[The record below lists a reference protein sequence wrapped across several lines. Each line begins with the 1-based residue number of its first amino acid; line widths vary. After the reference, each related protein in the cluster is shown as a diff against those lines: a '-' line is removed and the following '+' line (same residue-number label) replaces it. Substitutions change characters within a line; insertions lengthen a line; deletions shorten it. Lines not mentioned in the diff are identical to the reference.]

1 MASCAAPASN
11 LLASLPARPPT
22 PPRETNHNA
31 DAASLLRSLAFNRS
45 QAFDPRH
52 SFQTPPSTISP
63 VSSSANSIS
72 SSRRRRKKVEWS
84 NHTQYKDPPEYLN
97 GSRLTP
103 PCPISVPPS
112 ASLQP
117 IKGILKPS
125 SPLHLGSSENSSLH
139 GVFPQLD
146 LLEMLES
153 TIKQLAG
160 SDRDSKL
167 DAYMMLSRALKASD
181 NLPDRVALR
190 NKMTLFM
197 QFIQRDVVAR
207 NEDGSLDASLINHA
221 LVLLVTLLHYQAIAS
236 TLTYDFGVFMLDHAI
251 RCFQDSSTPKDIVGH
266 VMQIVAFQDFSI
278 KVMTADRV
286 GRLVGALHNIER
298 HVQGKS
304 IVCGRL
310 LVYNKLVKQARSNI
324 IIHSDW
330 LKDMFNDMLSSIKDI
345 RAKAIS
351 LGTEAGFALRSDRR
365 LFRKVAEI
373 FEARNGDQEKD
384 ESYIEFYI
392 KRLRAMLEE
401 RQTSHAVPQILAV
414 VILFMRCPL
423 NEWKLYSQW
432 LTLVQ
437 AAFNKADLQ
446 TKQEANFAWNCY
458 AYLSIMDSKPS
469 PKMLT
474 RLCQPLLAQLKRKAN
489 PKQMEAALRLRDVV
503 VGGLCNLYSH
513 VLAQRDNQQFADDMV
528 WDVVVQPALSQLIV
542 LESTP
547 DVPKGCTAIL
557 CRILT
562 GVLDTSR
569 RLRRSLDS
577 NLNLTPLTPEELMPI
592 DSKWVRRNCDKVY
605 QVAGP
610 ILESNLIDLADEQSQ
625 TLKLWKAFVGA
636 IAMASAKDIK
646 FVNVLVQSLG
656 LLPFTEKKLCMNG
669 PNTFQTVVTPSRRA
683 GKNSDSRAASR
694 IPLHHLFLMLSSNCR
709 GIDDEEALAS
719 MFISIFQPFF
729 ENRDTTNRKELA
741 RELIHLVPRNCLSPF
756 GPWVLAAEN
765 MKPWLDQM
773 NADNGSLPPSSNT
786 FLGPDF
792 REVVALLERGLMCH
806 PNLPVRHWRPL
817 FDSISTA
824 VAQGYGD
831 AGRVLILVEPL
842 AKVLLDGAVHDSD
855 QPSNLS
861 LSAMAMLFS
870 VAKLPRDRQA
880 LDAARQRLWGAAK
893 GRHGPFD
900 PLCNL
905 YKLGNQGL
913 KRLYHLGSDTEL
925 IADVASVMDAAITF
939 LDKCLPQASIKV
951 ISDLQNGI
959 CLWIEDEEEKVPQ
972 DKSQDITKTIYRFWD
987 HICQKITS
995 CDQLERQDVDQIEPV
1010 LTAAFKSKHAYVRD
1024 KATDVWNALGEGN
1037 KEIDCSD
1044 SLKSILSSLHTKSI
1058 HGLQSADSSA
1068 AGFGAQTSLFADAP
1082 DDDALIAPASE
1093 ASTRDASEAT
1103 DDKDRVPE
1111 PSSSKKRRRETPT
1124 GSHEKPGKKTRAAR
1138 PRHQDSQIFFV
1149 AIPAGASTANE
1160 SQHLTENQ
1168 MDVRQRQREQALLY
1182 SDMGTSSPQD
1192 VAEETTKTGKHEQ
1205 VGSGQSPAVETTPRK
1220 ERSFD
1225 DLISSTPTPR
1235 RGQTLP
1241 VIDMNDPPS
1250 SPPVPRPYPL
1260 LSEIQSRSRS
1270 SADINS
1276 WEFSSPTT
1284 SPITK
1289 HQRAP
1294 ERSASVTSN
1303 QDFKFAKENEEQQAV
1318 HEAHIHAAEPHNNG
1332 GAHDEAVDMDMS
1344 PKEAAPVSTKP
1355 DVTSAQYLHLS
1366 NHQTQE
1372 STNLVDDDLDE
1383 EFVDARSNPAL
1394 SSPIS
1399 RSVAA
1404 DKSGAEKEI
1413 KVASFEISEI
1423 EEDHFE
1429 HLLTEVEA
1437 RCKLQGASR
1446 AQHES
1451 EGDEDPTESQIVVA
1465 TEELPLARCSKRE
1478 RYTPSPSKGSGRTRR
1493 QKWTSPVS
1501 PRTPTKVTGQ
1511 DEGSGSKHKRKRG
1524 EKRHHDV
1531 RSSKRR
1537 RSITSVSNQSAEG
1550 KTGSLGPELSPCAR
1564 KAPAKAVRR
1573 SLRHRKQSA
1582 TDVQDLDAASS
1593 PASKASDRDKSNEYE
1608 GPEQG
1613 DTDEEV
1619 LSQLVTESAAA
1630 SQQSHNSQP
1639 APLGVV
1645 TRAQTLAGASVAG
1658 INKSAPA
1665 DEERARDGKTGII
1678 KTLRSGLDQL
1688 RKAALGREAV
1698 YELEDVLMDIKR
1710 ELYEAELRGRRKG
1723 GSFAI
1728 IH

>member
-1 MASCAAPASN
+1 MASCAAPAST

-22 PPRETNHNA
+22 PPLETNHHT
-31 DAASLLRSLAFNRS
+31 DAASLL
-45 QAFDPRH
+45 

-63 VSSSANSIS
+63 LSSAANSNSSSG
-72 SSRRRRKKVEWS
+72 RRCKKVEWS

-97 GSRLTP
+97 GSR
-103 PCPISVPPS
+103 
-112 ASLQP
+112 
-117 IKGILKPS
+117 ILKPS
-125 SPLHLGSSENSSLH
+125 SPLRLGSSENKNLH
-139 GVFPQLD
+139 GDSVQPNLP
-146 LLEMLES
+146 EMLES
-153 TIKQLAG
+153 TITQLAG

-181 NLPDRVALR
+181 NLPDRVALQ

-236 TLTYDFGVFMLDHAI
+236 TLTYDFGVFMIDHAI

-266 VMQIVAFQDFSI
+266 VMQVVAFQDFSV

-286 GRLVGALHNIER
+286 GRLVGALHNIE
-298 HVQGKS
+298 
-304 IVCGRL
+304 L
-310 LVYNKLVKQARSNI
+310 KQARSNI

-351 LGTEAGFALRSDRR
+351 LG
-365 LFRKVAEI
+365 KI
-373 FEARNGDQEKD
+373 FEARNGDQEND

-392 KRLRAMLEE
+392 KRLGAMLEE
-401 RQTSHAVPQILAV
+401 RQTSHVVPQILAV

-437 AAFNKADLQ
+437 ATFNKADPQ
-446 TKQEANFAWNCY
+446 TKQEANYAWNCY
-458 AYLSIMDSKPS
+458 A
-469 PKMLT
+469 
-474 RLCQPLLAQLKRKAN
+474 LL
-489 PKQMEAALRLRDVV
+489 LREVV

-513 VLAQRDNQQFADDMV
+513 VLAQRDNQQVDYDMV
-528 WDVVVQPALSQLIV
+528 WDVVVQPALSQLTV

-547 DVPKGCTAIL
+547 DAPKGCMEIL

-569 RLRRSLDS
+569 RLRRSLD
-577 NLNLTPLTPEELMPI
+577 N
-592 DSKWVRRNCDKVY
+592 SKWVRRNCDKVY

-610 ILESNLIDLADEQSQ
+610 IFESNVMGLADEQSR

-636 IAMASAKDIK
+636 IAMASAKEIK
-646 FVNVLVQSLG
+646 VLDETATFVAISLSRLSRMWTRGLGQGDGLTELGFLTGVGQFVNVMTQSLG
-656 LLPFTEKKLCMNG
+656 LLPFTETKLCMNG
-669 PNTFQTVVTPSRRA
+669 PNTFQTVVTPSRGA
-683 GKNSDSRAASR
+683 GKNSKTRASSP
-694 IPLHHLFLMLSSNCR
+694 IPLHHLFLMLSSTCP
-709 GIDDEEALAS
+709 GVGDDEALAN

-729 ENRDTTNRKELA
+729 DSRDATSRKELA
-741 RELIHLVPRNCLSPF
+741 RELIHLVPRNYLSPF

-765 MKPWLDQM
+765 VKPWLDQM
-773 NADNGSLPPSSNT
+773 ASDHGSLPSSSGT

-792 REVVALLERGLMCH
+792 REVVTLLERGLMCH
-806 PNLPVRHWRPL
+806 PNLPGSHWKSL
-817 FDSISTA
+817 FDSISTK

-831 AGRVLILVEPL
+831 AGRALILVEPL
-842 AKVLLDGAVHDSD
+842 AKVLLDGAFNGSGR
-855 QPSNLS
+855 PSNLS

-870 VAKLPRDRQA
+870 VAKLPRDRHA
-880 LDAARQRLWGAAK
+880 HDAARHRLWGGIK
-893 GRHGPFD
+893 GRPGSFD

-905 YKLGNQGL
+905 YKL
-913 KRLYHLGSDTEL
+913 
-925 IADVASVMDAAITF
+925 ADVTSVMDATIIF
-939 LDKCLPQASIKV
+939 LNNCLPQASIKA
-951 ISDLQNGI
+951 ISAMQHGI
-959 CLWIEDEEEKVPQ
+959 CLWLEDEEEKVLQ
-972 DKSQDITKTIYRFWD
+972 EKSQNITETVYRLWD
-987 HICQKITS
+987 HISKKIRS
-995 CDQLERQDVDQIEPV
+995 CDQLGRQDMDQIEPI

-1024 KATDVWNALGEGN
+1024 KATDVWNALSEGN
-1037 KEIDCSD
+1037 EEIDCSD
-1044 SLKSILSSLHTKSI
+1044 SLKSIISSLHIKSS

-1068 AGFGAQTSLFADAP
+1068 AGFGAQTSLFANAP
-1082 DDDALIAPASE
+1082 DDYALSAPASE
-1093 ASTRDASEAT
+1093 ASTHDAAEAT
-1103 DDKDRVPE
+1103 DDKDRVAE
-1111 PSSSKKRRRETPT
+1111 PSSLKKRRRETPI
-1124 GSHEKPGKKTRAAR
+1124 GSHEKSCKKTRAAR

-1168 MDVRQRQREQALLY
+1168 KNVRQRQREQALLY
-1182 SDMGTSSPQD
+1182 SDMGTSSPQSITH
-1192 VAEETTKTGKHEQ
+1192 ENTKTADHEE
-1205 VGSGQSPAVETTPRK
+1205 VGSCQSPAVETTPRK

-1241 VIDMNDPPS
+1241 IMDLNDPPS

-1276 WEFSSPTT
+1276 WEFSSPAA
-1284 SPITK
+1284 SPITR

-1294 ERSASVTSN
+1294 ERSASVATYQESEL
-1303 QDFKFAKENEEQQAV
+1303 AKENEEHQAI
-1318 HEAHIHAAEPHNNG
+1318 HEAHIDAGEPHNNS
-1332 GAHDEAVDMDMS
+1332 GAHDEAVGMDIP
-1344 PKEAAPVSTKP
+1344 PKEAASVSTKRDITP
-1355 DVTSAQYLHLS
+1355 AQYQHS
-1366 NHQTQE
+1366 SSHQMEE

-1383 EFVDARSNPAL
+1383 EFVDARSNAAL
-1394 SSPIS
+1394 SSPLS

-1404 DKSGAEKEI
+1404 DKGHAEKEI
-1413 KVASFEISEI
+1413 KVASFEISEV
-1423 EEDHFE
+1423 EDAHFE

-1446 AQHES
+1446 AQHEN
-1451 EGDEDPTESQIVVA
+1451 EGDEYTAESEIVVA
-1465 TEELPLARCSKRE
+1465 TEQQPLARCSKHE
-1478 RYTPSPSKGSGRTRR
+1478 RDTPSPGKGSGRTRR
-1493 QKWTSPVS
+1493 RKWTSPVL
-1501 PRTPTKVTGQ
+1501 PKTPTKVLDQ
-1511 DEGSGSKHKRKRG
+1511 DDGCGSKHKRKRD
-1524 EKRHHDV
+1524 EKRHSEV

-1537 RSITSVSNQSAEG
+1537 RSKTSISNESAEG
-1550 KTGSLGPELSPCAR
+1550 KTGSRGPEVSPCAR
-1564 KAPAKAVRR
+1564 KAPAKAARR
-1573 SLRHRKQSA
+1573 SLRHRKQVA
-1582 TDVQDLDAASS
+1582 TDVQDVDATSS
-1593 PASKASDRDKSNEYE
+1593 PASKASDC
-1608 GPEQG
+1608 PESIEDGRPEHG

-1619 LSQLVTESAAA
+1619 LSQLVTESVAA

-1639 APLGVV
+1639 ASLGVT
-1645 TRAQTLAGASVAG
+1645 TRAQALANSPVAEMNE
-1658 INKSAPA
+1658 IAPA
-1665 DEERARDGKTGII
+1665 DKESVGDGKRDIV

-1723 GSFAI
+1723 GRRG
-1728 IH
+1728 